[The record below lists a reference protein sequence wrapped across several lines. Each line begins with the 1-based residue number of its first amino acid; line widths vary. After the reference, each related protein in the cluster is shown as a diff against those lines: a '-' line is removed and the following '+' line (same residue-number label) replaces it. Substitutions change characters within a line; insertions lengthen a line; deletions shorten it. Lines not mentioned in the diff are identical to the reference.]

1 MNIQQGID
9 YVKNIDKK
17 KLIMPM
23 ATLFVVIA
31 IVVAIV
37 NVIQAVMEASKPRS
51 LIDLDMIEADGSFNE
66 REMFRE
72 ITEQRKAKELN
83 YRRDKF

>member
-31 IVVAIV
+31 IVMAIV

-72 ITEQRKAKELN
+72 LTEQRKAKERN
-83 YRRDKF
+83 YQRDKF

>member
-1 MNIQQGID
+1 
-9 YVKNIDKK
+9 
-17 KLIMPM
+17 M

>member
-51 LIDLDMIEADGSFNE
+51 LIDLDMIESDGSFNE

>member
-1 MNIQQGID
+1 
-9 YVKNIDKK
+9 
-17 KLIMPM
+17 MPM